1 MQLELVLLVTP
12 GPDGMATNSSG
23 EALEF
28 GDMKKK
34 FRTYIDTKYDHHLI
48 LNEDDPWAQ
57 PIYQTAEVQAYMT
70 WKEMVQGEGPEEIMK
85 AKLTNDQKFLPGLVT
100 VAEDP
105 TVENLA
111 KWIAEWA
118 AATYKCDAI
127 CRLEETKTNGAEV
140 LYHWNGFGTSM
151 VRGAI

>member
-1 MQLELVLLVTP
+1 MQLELVLLVTA
-12 GPDGMATNSSG
+12 GPDGMATNCAA
-23 EALEF
+23 ETLEF

-34 FRTYIDTKYDHHLI
+34 FREHIDTTYDHHLI
-48 LNEDDPWAQ
+48 LNNDDPWAQ
-57 PIYQTAEVQAYMT
+57 VFDLHDPLKDDPI
-70 WKEMVQGEGPEEIMK
+70 QGK
-85 AKLTNDQKFLPGLVT
+85 RLPGLVT
-100 VAEDP
+100 VEEDP

-118 AATYKCDAI
+118 AGTYKCDAI

-140 LYHWNGFGTSM
+140 MYHWNGFGTHM